1 MHPKSDTPEATDSS
15 VHSTRLDLFDNS
27 DFHPGSIL
35 KRLLWVLLS
44 GLFFQ
49 NWIPWPSQLKSTL
62 LRIFGAQ
69 IGEGLILKPRV
80 TIKYPWKLRIGDHVW
95 IGENVW
101 IDNLAEISIGSHVC
115 ISQGALLLCGNHDFK
130 KSTFDLITRSINLE
144 DGVWIGAKC
153 VVAPGVTCRSHSVLS
168 LGSVATKDLEAWT
181 VYQGNPATAKK
192 PRSQNS

>member
-1 MHPKSDTPEATDSS
+1 M
-15 VHSTRLDLFDNS
+15 HSTRLDLFDNS

-35 KRLLWVLLS
+35 KRLLWALLS

-80 TIKYPWKLRIGDHVW
+80 TIKYPWKLRVRDHVW

-101 IDNLAEISIGSHVC
+101 IDNLEEISIGSHVC

-130 KSTFDLITRSINLE
+130 KSTFDLITLPIDLE

-168 LGSVATKDLEAWT
+168 LGSITTKDLEAWT

>member
-1 MHPKSDTPEATDSS
+1 MTLQKRQIRQC
-15 VHSTRLDLFDNS
+15 TRLVSTFS
-27 DFHPGSIL
+27 IIRIFIRGSIL
-35 KRLLWVLLS
+35 KRLLWALLS

-80 TIKYPWKLRIGDHVW
+80 TIKYPWKLRVRDHVW

-130 KSTFDLITRSINLE
+130 KSTFDLITRPIDLE

-153 VVAPGVTCRSHSVLS
+153 VVGPGVTCRSHSVLS
-168 LGSVATKDLEAWT
+168 LGSVATQDLEAWT

>member
-1 MHPKSDTPEATDSS
+1 M
-15 VHSTRLDLFDNS
+15 
-27 DFHPGSIL
+27 
-35 KRLLWVLLS
+35 
-44 GLFFQ
+44 
-49 NWIPWPSQLKSTL
+49 
-62 LRIFGAQ
+62 RI
-69 IGEGLILKPRV
+69 
-80 TIKYPWKLRIGDHVW
+80 

-130 KSTFDLITRSINLE
+130 KSTFDLITRPIDLE
-144 DGVWIGAKC
+144 DGVWIGANC

>member
-1 MHPKSDTPEATDSS
+1 MQ
-15 VHSTRLDLFDNS
+15 STRLDRFDNS

-35 KRLLWVLLS
+35 KRLLWALLS

-80 TIKYPWKLRIGDHVW
+80 TIKYPWKLRIRNHVW

-130 KSTFDLITRSINLE
+130 KSTFDLITRPIDLE